1 MGPVHREG
9 GSNGD
14 DKEISGTG
22 LVVHGVASTKINHNP
37 YVATTTFM
45 VKKASVVLKAIA
57 PQHFTTLLR
66 HKMSLCVLLIIN
78 LHRYLQTVS

>member
-1 MGPVHREG
+1 MGLVDWEG

-14 DKEISGTG
+14 DKEISGTL
-22 LVVHGVASTKINHNP
+22 LVVHGVASTKINHKP
-37 YVATTTFM
+37 YVATTAFM
-45 VKKASVVLKAIA
+45 VKKASVVLKAIT

-66 HKMSLCVLLIIN
+66 HMMSLRVLLIIN